1 MGDSASKFLSIKID
15 FDQSHMFFPKI
26 IMWLLLLLFILIV
39 VLYGR
44 QFIKDVK
51 EGRKSLK
58 FFEENYDKIRL
69 FGTIGAVIIYF
80 ILMDYVGE
88 FFPNTGLGFLLV
100 SIPFMMCLSFLY
112 VHDLNR
118 KRTIIILLNSI
129 IAPVAAWYILGNL
142 FNITLP

>member
-1 MGDSASKFLSIKID
+1 MGDSVSKFLSVKID

-39 VLYGR
+39 ILYGR
-44 QFIKDVK
+44 QFIKDLK
-51 EGRKSLK
+51 EGRKSLR
-58 FFEENYDKIRL
+58 FFEENYDKMRL
-69 FGTIGAVIIYF
+69 FGTIGLVIIYF

-112 VHDLNR
+112 VHDLNK
-118 KRTIIILLNSI
+118 KRAVIILLNSI